1 MTRYAQEVAKV
12 GLQLKAPKTKL
23 WAPHAATEAHIP
35 EDLKKYRVPSLVAV
49 GTPVPYARAT
59 MRPWWEGQEEDDRTD
74 VPLDIAGM
82 TQEPWDFLER
92 QEEYIERVLKLVEHG
107 LGVVHALTLLRVWT
121 QGAGV
126 HIIRLVQVT
135 QCWAISVDRNF

>member
-1 MTRYAQEVAKV
+1 
-12 GLQLKAPKTKL
+12 
-23 WAPHAATEAHIP
+23 
-35 EDLKKYRVPSLVAV
+35 
-49 GTPVPYARAT
+49 

-92 QEEYIERVLKLVEHG
+92 QEEHIERILKLVEHG

-135 QCWAISVDRNF
+135 QCWAISVDNSAAWAVARLLMENPSGLAHRVAVPAPQVAQGGGPLPAASL